1 MTFSFYY
8 QSHIARRISHI
19 VLLLS
24 IICTQTVFAQKRLP
38 GEKPKLIVQ
47 VVVGQMRADYLLH
60 FKENLGNEGFKTLM
74 NEGAYCQNARYSH
87 MLTQTA
93 PGLATIATGTAPAQ
107 HGIPS
112 DAWYDRT
119 SSIIRDA
126 CYDSKATPLESS
138 NDKLKKSPKNLLA
151 STLGDELKLLNKK
164 SKVIGV
170 AMEPDEAILLS
181 GHNANAAYF
190 FDEMSGKFVST
201 TGYMKQLPSWVQD
214 FNSKKFTETYLNRS
228 WETLHQSG
236 EYENYA
242 PDSAALAKNPNSA
255 KVPMV
260 IIADNIKKNAKRAYT
275 QLRESPYCDNLVK
288 DFAVSAIVSEN
299 LGKGE
304 NTDMITI
311 YFGALRNVGNR
322 YGQQSV
328 ELEDA
333 FYRTDENLK
342 HLLAFLNDQ
351 VGKENLLFIFTSD
364 HGVNLSQQQLNDA
377 NMPHGTFEHNKA
389 IMLLRSY
396 MGIIYGKG
404 DWVKAFS
411 QKQIFLNHTLIEDSN
426 LRMAEVQERAANF
439 MLQFTGVAGAATAYT
454 LANTTFTS
462 GILRAMQ
469 NSYFQKRS
477 GDIIVNL
484 EPGWVETSSES
495 TSNSAYSYDTHVP
508 LAFYG
513 WRVKR
518 KTISSPIDMT
528 DIAPTLSTMVG
539 IQQPNA
545 ASGKVISELLE

>member
-1 MTFSFYY
+1 MNKIKT
-8 QSHIARRISHI
+8 
-19 VLLLS
+19 VLL
-24 IICTQTVFAQKRLP
+24 IIAGLAVSTSFAQKRLP

-47 VVVGQMRADYLLH
+47 VVVGQMRADYLLR

-74 NEGAYCQNARYSH
+74 DEGAYCQNARYSH

-93 PGLATIATGTAPAQ
+93 PGLATIATGAAPSQ

-112 DAWYDRT
+112 DRWYDRT
-119 SSIIRDA
+119 SSATRDA
-126 CYDSKATPLESS
+126 CYDSRATVLDSD
-138 NDKLKKSPKNLLA
+138 NDRLKKSAKNLLA
-151 STLGDELKLLNKK
+151 STLGDELRLLNKK
-164 SKVIGV
+164 SKVVGV

-190 FDEMSGKFVST
+190 FDDMSGKFVT
-201 TGYMKQLPSWVQD
+201 TAGYVQQLPSWVQD
-214 FNSKKFTETYLNRS
+214 FNRKKFTETYLNRS
-228 WETLHQSG
+228 WETLHKAW
-236 EYENYA
+236 EYENYT
-242 PDSAALAKNPNSA
+242 PDSASPERGDGEAKSPL
-255 KVPMV
+255 V
-260 IIADNIKKNAKRAYT
+260 IVADNTKKGAPKRAYR
-275 QLRESPYCDNLVK
+275 QLRESPYGDNLVK
-288 DFAVSAIVSEN
+288 DFAVSAIVSEGM
-299 LGKGE
+299 GKDDI
-304 NTDMITI
+304 TDMLTI

-342 HLLAFLNDQ
+342 HLLDFLNDY
-351 VGKENLLFIFTSD
+351 VGKENLLFVLTSD
-364 HGVNLSQQQLNDA
+364 HGVNLSQQQLRAAD
-377 NMPHGTFEHNKA
+377 MPHGTFEHNKA
-389 IMLLRSY
+389 MLLLRSY

-439 MLQFTGVAGAATAYT
+439 MLQFTGVAGAVTAHT
-454 LANTTFTS
+454 LATTTFT
-462 GILRAMQ
+462 GGMLRAMQ
-469 NSYFQKRS
+469 SSYFQKRS
-477 GDIIVNL
+477 GDIILNL

-495 TSNSAYSYDTHVP
+495 AANSAYSYDTHVP

-528 DIAPTLSTMVG
+528 DVAPTLSTLVG

-545 ASGKVISELLE
+545 ASGKVIKELIDN